1 MFGAAEAVSSDG
13 SHKNFC
19 HTLSVRVCVDAHSH
33 KDRPP
38 HTGHLGPWDLT
49 SVPAAGWSPG
59 EREREN
65 EEWKMRR
72 VPCYVAW

>member
-59 EREREN
+59 ERERT
-65 EEWKMRR
+65 RSGR
-72 VPCYVAW
+72 